1 MAQPEPAATASAR
14 AQQLAAL
21 LREAERALS
30 HDTQVAGRLARE
42 AATLAREL
50 DDRRARARARYLEGR
65 AAETALDETA
75 ALEAY
80 REALAAFE
88 AERNDAG
95 RADALRGIGNVYD
108 TLGDSPQA
116 LAHHLRALAVA
127 EALGDQRSQA
137 TTMRTIGVVHSRA
150 GRPEIGL
157 EWYRSSL
164 ELTAPDDAAERS
176 RTLNNIGIN
185 LKNLGRLDESL
196 ATLETALA
204 GFRSC
209 GHAVGQAASLNNLGK
224 TLERMGRYEESEA
237 RLAEALRLARA
248 SGYVEGVVNASLT
261 LGRLCDR
268 ARRDAE
274 ALASLDAALAAARQ
288 HGLRASEAEA
298 HDALAALHERSG
310 ASERALVHLRAS
322 HAIERALMSE
332 ASDRQLKSLS
342 IRYQLS
348 AAQREADLLRAKQQE
363 LATANARL
371 EALNVDLA
379 AADAQKSR
387 LLIELER
394 ETREDSLTGLANR
407 RRLDERLVEEFER
420 ATRYGRA
427 LTVAI
432 ADLDHFKD
440 VNDRYTHV
448 VGDEVLKAVGRVL
461 SASVRHTDL
470 VARYGGEEFVLLLVE
485 TGEESAGTACEK
497 VRLAIERHDW
507 ESLRPGLAITASLG
521 WCSDTRL
528 ADGPAMLAAADAA
541 LYRAKAMGRNR
552 VMAA

>member
-1 MAQPEPAATASAR
+1 MSAAEPVPSPATR
-14 AQQLAAL
+14 EHQLASL
-21 LREAERALS
+21 LREAERALA
-30 HDTQVAGRLARE
+30 HDAQVAARLARE
-42 AATLAREL
+42 GSALARER
-50 DDRRARARARYLEGR
+50 DDRKSRARARYLEGR
-65 AAETALDETA
+65 AAEILLDETA

-88 AERNDAG
+88 ADRNDAG

-108 TLGDSPQA
+108 TLGDAPQA

-127 EALGDQRSQA
+127 EALGDARSQA

-157 EWYRSSL
+157 QWYRSSL
-164 ELTAPDDAAERS
+164 ELAGDDPAERS

-196 ATLETALA
+196 DTLTTAHE

-209 GHAVGQAASLNNLGK
+209 AHAVGQAASLNNIGK
-224 TLERMGRYEESEA
+224 TLERMGRLADAEV
-237 RLAEALRLARA
+237 RLSEALRLSR
-248 SGYVEGVVNASLT
+248 STGYVEGTVNASLT

-268 ARRDAE
+268 TGRDAE
-274 ALASLDAALAAARQ
+274 ALAFLDAALATARQ
-288 HGLRASEAEA
+288 HGLRSAEAEA
-298 HDALAALHERSG
+298 HDALAALHERTG
-310 ASERALVHLRAS
+310 AAGRALEHLRAS
-322 HAIERALMSE
+322 HAIERALLSE

-348 AAQREADLLRAKQQE
+348 AAQREAELLRAKQQE

-371 EALNVDLA
+371 GALNLELA

-387 LLIELER
+387 LLVELER

-407 RRLDERLVEEFER
+407 RRLDERLTEEFER
-420 ATRYGRA
+420 ATRYGRP

-448 VGDEVLKAVGRVL
+448 AGDEVLKTVGRVL
-461 SASVRHTDL
+461 AASVRHTDL

-485 TGEESAGTACEK
+485 TGADAAQAACEK
-497 VRLAIERHDW
+497 VRLALERHDW
-507 ESLRPGLAITASLG
+507 ASLRSGLAITVSVG
-521 WCSDTRL
+521 WCADTGL
-528 ADGPAMLAAADAA
+528 ADGQSMLAAADAA
-541 LYRAKAMGRNR
+541 LYRAKAAGRNR